1 MYETDVSSQ
10 TKCQL
15 VAYKCDSYESYL
27 KGKCGTCD
35 SSSDCHLIGY
45 QAPNQQIA
53 QYVPEVNSKEV
64 VPAKYYIVTTSSA
77 PWCSEYSLDTIRYY

>member
-15 VAYKCDSYESYL
+15 VAYKCDNYENYL

-35 SSSDCHLIGY
+35 TNTDCHLIGY
-45 QAPNQQIA
+45 QPSNQQIV
-53 QYVPEVNSKEV
+53 QYVPEVNSK
-64 VPAKYYIVTTSSA
+64 YYIVTTAAA
-77 PWCSEYSLDTIRYY
+77 PWCSEYFGFWFQTEIFSS